1 MASPNGGRAAITR
14 PTADGRRLG
23 HDHAVHR
30 QGSQRR
36 HPIPAAR
43 VPPPGREYAAQP
55 RPLAN
60 GACAPERCR
69 TRVLLTVRTGR
80 ANSDNLPYMTTA
92 ASPPVDELSPVL
104 APYLSL
110 LGALRQGAP
119 VDGERTRL
127 VEAAVEMWSR
137 PGFDTFLSQPR
148 LDFEPFDYQWQTAQ
162 TVLRRMRGRAI
173 LADEVGLG
181 KTIEAGLVLSELRM
195 RSLADRALVVV
206 PAGLTE
212 QWREELERKF
222 ALPTAMAGKAE
233 WDAGSDHPVVIVSLA
248 SARREPLRS
257 VLTHRPWDAIIV
269 DEAHRLRNPR
279 SASGRLARALSA
291 RYLLLLTATP
301 VENRLQDLY
310 ELVSLV
316 APGLLGTPAQFRAQ
330 HGSGESAAPRN
341 VAGLRARSREVMVR
355 HRRSEVS
362 VMLPQRLA
370 ETVLVTPSPEEA
382 ALYAAIAARIRAEAR
397 DTPRSRRLTL
407 RSLARLAGSSPAAVA
422 PTLVKVGWEDLGRKA
437 AAIAGTSKAAELAA
451 RLRGTVPEEK
461 VLVFTAFRQTLNAL
475 ASELS
480 SQGIPAAV
488 YHGSL
493 ARSDKEKAISAFRDE
508 VPVLLSTESA
518 GEGRNLQFCHMMV
531 NIDLPWNP
539 MQIEQ
544 RLGRLHRVGQTR
556 DVVLTNL
563 VARDTIEQRI
573 LHVLEAK
580 INLFELVVG
589 ELDMIL
595 GRIDDD
601 FDFEASVFDA
611 YVESR
616 DDAEFAERLA
626 EIGENLA
633 RARTEYLRDR
643 SFTDELIGQE
653 RA

>member
-1 MASPNGGRAAITR
+1 
-14 PTADGRRLG
+14 
-23 HDHAVHR
+23 
-30 QGSQRR
+30 
-36 HPIPAAR
+36 
-43 VPPPGREYAAQP
+43 
-55 RPLAN
+55 
-60 GACAPERCR
+60 
-69 TRVLLTVRTGR
+69 
-80 ANSDNLPYMTTA
+80 MTTA
-92 ASPPVDELSPVL
+92 ASPPLGELSPVL
-104 APYLSL
+104 TPYLSL
-110 LGALRQGAP
+110 LGALRDGAP

-148 LDFEPFDYQWQTAQ
+148 LAFEPFGYQWQTAQ
-162 TVLRRMRGRAI
+162 MVLRRMRGRAV

-195 RSLADRALVVV
+195 RSLADRVLVVV
-206 PAGLTE
+206 PAGLAQ

-222 ALPTAMAGKAE
+222 ALPTTMAGKAD
-233 WDAGSDHPVVIVSLA
+233 WDTGSDHPVVIVSLA
-248 SARREPLRS
+248 AARREPLRS

-330 HGSGESAAPRN
+330 HGPSESAAPRN
-341 VAGLRARSREVMVR
+341 VAELRARTREVMVR

-382 ALYAAIAARIRAEAR
+382 ALYAGIAARIRQEAR
-397 DTPRSRRLTL
+397 DAPRSRRLTL

-437 AAIAGTSKAAELAA
+437 ATITGTSKATELAA
-451 RLRGTVPEEK
+451 RLHGAIPEK

-480 SQGIPAAV
+480 IQGIPAAI

-544 RLGRLHRVGQTR
+544 RLGRLHRIGQTR

-626 EIGENLA
+626 GMGEALA
-633 RARTEYLRDR
+633 RARMEYLRDR

-653 RA
+653 